1 MPFIH
6 RNQPHGQQQND
17 KRDLRSEERFKVSL
31 ARICMD
37 VDPTLTCINSNIMTI
52 PLSVHSLHALAY
64 CERLFF
70 LEEVENLKV
79 ADERVYAGRTL
90 HVEIERD
97 EPEDETLT
105 LKLESE
111 IYGLIG
117 KVDCIRR
124 RDGQIIPY
132 EHKRGRSAR
141 DEDAK
146 PEAWNSDRLQI
157 IAYALLVEE
166 QSGKDILEGRV
177 RYHADNIT
185 VRVPIDETAR
195 SDFQKHLSRARE
207 LQSSVERP
215 PVTPNE
221 RLCVKCSLTPV
232 CLPEEAR
239 LAERLALDAEH
250 ENADTQKDHA
260 ETNDPGDADKSVRA
274 PCDESAIRDPQSA
287 ILRLFPAEDD
297 RKILHVL
304 TNGARVGRSGDRLQ
318 IWSPDT
324 EEKTHHPVQEIGQVV
339 LHGFSQ
345 ISTQALRLCA
355 DRNVGVHWMTYGGR
369 YSGAWTSGVGSVQR
383 RIRQYRALTNDDFC
397 LVLTRRLVEARVRG
411 QLSFLLRA
419 SRESGREIEDV
430 KDSILTIRKLL
441 SPLNRATSIDSLRG
455 YEGSIGAAYFKALP
469 HLIIDGAG
477 PNMKPDGRNRRPP
490 RDRCNALLSYGY
502 ALLLKD
508 ITNAILTVGLDPCL
522 GFYHTP
528 RSQAHPLALDLME
541 LFRVPLVDLPVVASI
556 NRRQWEPDDD
566 FQIAGNQVWLSDAGR
581 KKFIQ
586 IYERRKADQWK
597 HPVIGYSL
605 SYSRHMELEVRLLE
619 KEWTD
624 KYASSETVAEPRGL
638 FARMRLR

>member
-1 MPFIH
+1 
-6 RNQPHGQQQND
+6 
-17 KRDLRSEERFKVSL
+17 
-31 ARICMD
+31 
-37 VDPTLTCINSNIMTI
+37 MTI

-70 LEEVENLKV
+70 LEEVERVRV
-79 ADERVYAGRTL
+79 ADDRVYAGRTL
-90 HVEIERD
+90 HVAIERD
-97 EPEDETLT
+97 EPDDDVLT
-105 LKLESE
+105 LNLESE

-141 DEDAK
+141 DKDGK
-146 PEAWNSDRLQI
+146 PEAWTSDRLQI
-157 IAYALLVEE
+157 IAYALLAEE
-166 QSGKDILEGRV
+166 HAGEPILEGRV
-177 RYHADNIT
+177 RYHADNVT
-185 VRVPIDETAR
+185 VRVAVDENAR
-195 SDFQKHLSRARE
+195 ADFEAHLNRARE
-207 LQSSVERP
+207 LQGSIERP

-221 RLCVKCSLTPV
+221 RLCVKCSLAPV

-239 LAERLALDAEH
+239 LAERLGNE
-250 ENADTQKDHA
+250 EKSGSADLSNSESFGNH
-260 ETNDPGDADKSVRA
+260 R
-274 PCDESAIRDPQSA
+274 SAIPNPKSE

-304 TNGARVGRSGDRLQ
+304 TNGAKVGRKGDRLE
-318 IWSPDT
+318 IWSPET
-324 EEKTHHPVQEIGQVV
+324 EEKDHYPVQDIGQIV
-339 LHGFSQ
+339 LHGFAQ

-355 DRNVGVHWMTYGGR
+355 DRNVGVHWVTYGGR
-369 YSGAWTSGVGSVQR
+369 YMGAWTSGTNSVQR
-383 RIRQYRALTNDDFC
+383 RIRQYQALTNPEFC
-397 LVLTRRLVEARVRG
+397 LVLARRLAEAKIRG

-419 SRESGREIEDV
+419 SRESGREIADV
-430 KDSILTIRKLL
+430 KNSIGTIRKLL
-441 SPLNRATSIDSLRG
+441 SPMSRAASVDKLRG
-455 YEGSIGAAYFKALP
+455 YEGGIGAAYFKAMP
-469 HLIIDGAG
+469 HLIIDEVGAA
-477 PNMKPDGRNRRPP
+477 MKPGGRNRRPP

-508 ITNAILTVGLDPCL
+508 VTNAILTVGLDPSL

-556 NRRQWEPDDD
+556 NRRQWNEFED
-566 FQIAGNQVWLSDAGR
+566 FTVAGNQVWLSEAGR

-605 SYSRHMELEVRLLE
+605 SYSRHLELEVRLLE
-619 KEWTD
+619 KEWTEN
-624 KYASSETVAEPRGL
+624 SSSAKTVKEPRGL
-638 FARMRLR
+638 FARTRFR